1 MLNKIN
7 SQTLNTAYLCSTNA
21 KFMPLHCTPVNA
33 FQASTVL
40 SKANTRVKKMLAQG
54 TVSPI
59 AQALQTVIFM
69 PNAPWCNGYISPLS
83 LHPIIS
89 QSITSM
95 IQTGVNLQNPAHFID
110 HLQIHLQTQ
119 NYFEAESEWGK
130 TVKISEQAFNKCM
143 QRIMKNVS
151 GIEILEFNLNC
162 DFAQNGSLQFASLIS
177 LINSKLLEQLNIFE
191 PDNFV
196 ALFLKKEPCIN
207 QKINIRFIVV
217 LQKNFIDEPFGFS
230 DSNFFEQ
237 LKYII
242 ESSSGYTL
250 DYSAL
255 PLNGFLQTRRF
266 NKKSADFKDCMKY
279 LKLYLIGTDT
289 LYRVDGLQST
299 FEIVYSK
306 FN

>member
-7 SQTLNTAYLCSTNA
+7 FQPLNAAYLSSTNA
-21 KFMPLHCTPVNA
+21 KVMPLHCTPVNA
-33 FQASTVL
+33 FQASIVL
-40 SKANTRVKKMLAQG
+40 SKANTRVKKMFAQE
-54 TVSPI
+54 TASPI
-59 AQALQTVIFM
+59 TQALQTTIFM
-69 PNAPWCNGYISPLS
+69 PNAPWCNGYIPPLN
-83 LHPIIS
+83 LHPIIY
-89 QSITSM
+89 QSIASM
-95 IQTGVNLQNPAHFID
+95 MQIGVNLQNPAHFID

-119 NYFEAESEWGK
+119 SYFEAESEWGK
-130 TVKISEQAFNKCM
+130 TVKKSEQAFNKCI

-151 GIEILEFNLNC
+151 GIEIQEFTLNC
-162 DFAQNGSLQFASLIS
+162 DSAQNGSLQFSSLIS
-177 LINSKLLEQLNIFE
+177 LINSKLLELLNKLE
-191 PDNFV
+191 PDNFL

-207 QKINIRFIVV
+207 QKINIRFIIV

-230 DSNFFEQ
+230 DSSFCEQ

-242 ESSSGYTL
+242 ESSSGYAL
-250 DYSAL
+250 DYGVL

-266 NKKSADFKDCMKY
+266 NKKSADFKDCIKY

-289 LYRVDGLQST
+289 LYRVDGLQSS